1 MQANSAPDVAASAAD
16 KAAPERRGPRRSV
29 SMRAVLIRD
38 GGVSHAINLV
48 DLNYGGCGVQVPVE
62 LEVGESLRMSVMGR
76 GSIAAQVRWY
86 KDGKAGLV
94 FEPMPEKAKQQ
105 VERRAARIE
114 VPGTIGLKALG
125 RNTFRV
131 RIFNLGTDGCK
142 VELVERPSIGDVM
155 LVKFDGLDAV
165 DSEVIWLDGHIAGLR
180 FANPIH
186 AAVLDLLLSRLTASH
201 RSEH

>member
-1 MQANSAPDVAASAAD
+1 MQANGSFDAAASTAD

-29 SMRAVLIRD
+29 SMRGVLIRD
-38 GGVSHAINLV
+38 GGVSHVINIV
-48 DLNYGGCGVQVPVE
+48 DLNYGGCGIESPVE

-86 KDGKAGLV
+86 KGGKAGLV
-94 FEPMPEKAKQQ
+94 FEPMPEKAKEQI
-105 VERRAARIE
+105 ERRASRVE

-142 VELVERPSIGDVM
+142 VELVERPSIGDTM

-165 DSEVIWLDGHIAGLR
+165 DSEVIWVEGPVAGLR
-180 FANPIH
+180 FVNPIH
-186 AAVLDLLLSRLTASH
+186 AAVLDLLLQRLASA
-201 RSEH
+201 

>member
-1 MQANSAPDVAASAAD
+1 MQANSSPEIAAPTAD
-16 KAAPERRGPRRSV
+16 NAAPERRGPRRAV

-38 GGVSHAINLV
+38 GGVSHVINIV
-48 DLNYGGCGVQVPVE
+48 DLNYGGCGIEAPVE
-62 LEVGESLRMSVMGR
+62 LKVGESVRMSVMGR

-86 KDGKAGLV
+86 KAGKAGLV

-105 VERRAARIE
+105 IERRAARID
-114 VPGTIGLKALG
+114 VPGMVGLKALG

-131 RIFNLGTDGCK
+131 RIFNLGTHGCK
-142 VELVERPSIGDVM
+142 VELVERPSIGDTM

-165 DSEVIWLDGHIAGLR
+165 DAEVIWLDGHVAGLR

-186 AAVLDLLLSRLTASH
+186 AAVLDLLLQRLTA
-201 RSEH
+201 

>member
-1 MQANSAPDVAASAAD
+1 MDANSSSNAAASTAD
-16 KAAPERRGPRRSV
+16 QAPADRRGARRVV

-38 GGVSHAINLV
+38 GGVSNVINLV
-48 DLNYGGCGVQVPVE
+48 DLNYGGCGIQAPVE
-62 LEVGESLRMSVMGR
+62 LAVGEAVRMSVMGR
-76 GSIAAQVRWY
+76 GSIAAKVRWY
-86 KDGKAGLV
+86 RDGRAGLV
-94 FEPMPEKAKQQ
+94 FEPMPEQAKQQ
-105 VERRAARIE
+105 VERRASRIE

-131 RIFNLGTDGCK
+131 RIFNVGTDGCK

-165 DSEVIWLDGHIAGLR
+165 DSEVIWLDGHIAGLK

-186 AAVLDLLLSRLTASH
+186 AAVLDLLLQRLAAQ
-201 RSEH
+201 